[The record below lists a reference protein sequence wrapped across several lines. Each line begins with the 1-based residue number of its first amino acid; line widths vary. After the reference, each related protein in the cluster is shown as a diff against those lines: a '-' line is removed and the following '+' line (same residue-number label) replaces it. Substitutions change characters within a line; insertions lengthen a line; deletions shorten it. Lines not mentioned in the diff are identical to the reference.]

1 MSFFC
6 NRSAQEQEVEFEPLS
21 RGSGPHTHP
30 LPAPSPRLQFTAL
43 GDEDAGQYLPQ
54 GIFRLRVSIENQNL
68 WVSPL
73 VWG

>member
-21 RGSGPHTHP
+21 CGSGPHTHP

-43 GDEDAGQYLPQ
+43 GDEDAGQYLP
-54 GIFRLRVSIENQNL
+54 LREFSDSEFLLKIRTYGFHL
-68 WVSPL
+68 
-73 VWG
+73 